1 MGTTEWLLLFLR
13 KIILLTR
20 IQMVFYQILKNGGA
34 CPHQNGWLWFEVC
47 LVLSSGH
54 WRSDLAKV
62 SDEAGKTQIPLDFF
76 SPWESRFLTFSAVL
90 EYHCLWQHEC
100 VLLYWESPP
109 SHYSKAHSH
118 LLLPAP

>member
-1 MGTTEWLLLFLR
+1 
-13 KIILLTR
+13 
-20 IQMVFYQILKNGGA
+20 MVFYQILKNGGA

-76 SPWESRFLTFSAVL
+76 SPWESHFLTFSAVL

-109 SHYSKAHSH
+109 IIARPTVICCSQH
-118 LLLPAP
+118 LDTVLVFLVALL